1 MLKLMKFFGKSL
13 SDESFWE
20 KFDLTNSEIKEVQNE
35 FNGKGLINSSI
46 VRFISLVLIGLQIY
60 MFGTTSFFI
69 ILPISILFFIIS
81 IITNT
86 RILYV
91 ITEWDYRL
99 TLIII
104 SYLLIS
110 LIFELS
116 YWIFLL
122 GISITT
128 ILENNYYLIIIKK
141 KLLRIQQRISKQKLR
156 NEISKNDENRL

>member
-1 MLKLMKFFGKSL
+1 M
-13 SDESFWE
+13 
-20 KFDLTNSEIKEVQNE
+20 TNSEIKEVQDE

-128 ILENNYYLIIIKK
+128 IMENNYYLIIIKK
-141 KLLRIQQRISKQKLR
+141 KLLRIQQRMSKQRLR
-156 NEISKNDENRL
+156 NELSSNDENRL

>member
-1 MLKLMKFFGKSL
+1 MLKLMKIFGKSL

>member
-1 MLKLMKFFGKSL
+1 MLKLMKIFGKSL

-20 KFDLTNSEIKEVQNE
+20 KFDLTNSEIKEVQNG
-35 FNGKGLINSSI
+35 FNDKGLINSSI

-141 KLLRIQQRISKQKLR
+141 KLLRIQQRMSKQRLR
-156 NEISKNDENRL
+156 NELSKNDENRL

>member
-1 MLKLMKFFGKSL
+1 MLKLMKIFGKSL

-20 KFDLTNSEIKEVQNE
+20 KFDLTNSEIKEVQDE

-128 ILENNYYLIIIKK
+128 IMENNYYLIIIKK
-141 KLLRIQQRISKQKLR
+141 KLLRIQQRMSKQRLR
-156 NEISKNDENRL
+156 NELSSNDENRL